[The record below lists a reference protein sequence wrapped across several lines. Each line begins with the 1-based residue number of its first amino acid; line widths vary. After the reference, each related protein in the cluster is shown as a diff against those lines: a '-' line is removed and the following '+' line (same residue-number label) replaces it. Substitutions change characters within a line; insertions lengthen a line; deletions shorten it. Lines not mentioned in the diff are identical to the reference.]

1 MAGDLALFLSYLL
14 FGLWVGSKV
23 AVRARLM
30 SDVPPAVGDSLHFAL
45 GLFASRLDAPFA
57 FLVSWLY
64 MMYEVF
70 DYVEKR
76 DTVSKDIV
84 TYLAGVAAGLGFT
97 AWGL

>member
-14 FGLWVGSKV
+14 FGLWVGSKL

-30 SDVPPAVGDSLHFAL
+30 SNVPPMIGDSLHFAL
-45 GLFASRLDAPFA
+45 GVFTSRLDAPFA

-64 MMYEVF
+64 IMYEAF
-70 DYVEKR
+70 DYIEKR
-76 DTVSKDIV
+76 DTVSKDIA

-97 AWGL
+97 TWGL